1 MCRPRLSSPAILK
14 PGVEF
19 NFKQTI
25 NQLLA
30 EITQSTSLL
39 NPVAAESLIQEL
51 ESAPRIFG
59 YGSGRSG
66 FILRTFCMRLMH
78 LGFTIYYV
86 GETITPRI
94 QPQDLLLVVSGSG
107 ETPQSRELLR
117 QARSRGAR
125 TVAFTAHPESAIGQE
140 ADLTVLIPGTTK
152 LSLAYE
158 LESIQCP
165 GSLFEQAA
173 FLFFETVIL
182 MLYQRRPGRNR
193 HDVLARH
200 ANLE

>member
-1 MCRPRLSSPAILK
+1 MDGSRLCYPAAVN
-14 PGVEF
+14 PVVYSDF
-19 NFKQTI
+19 NQTI
-25 NQLLA
+25 NRLLE
-30 EITQSTSLL
+30 EITQATSQL
-39 NPVAAESLIQEL
+39 NPEAAESLIAEL
-51 ESAPRIFG
+51 EAAPRLFG

-86 GETITPRI
+86 GETITPRL
-94 QPQDLLLVVSGSG
+94 QPQDVLLVVSGSG
-107 ETPQSRELLR
+107 ETPQTRELLR

-125 TVAFTAHPESAIGQE
+125 TVALTAHRQSAIGQE
-140 ADLTVLIPGTTK
+140 ADLTILVPGTTK
-152 LSLAYE
+152 LLRADEPESL
-158 LESIQCP
+158 QCP

-182 MLYQRRPGRNR
+182 MLYQRRLGHNR
-193 HDVLARH
+193 QDVLARH